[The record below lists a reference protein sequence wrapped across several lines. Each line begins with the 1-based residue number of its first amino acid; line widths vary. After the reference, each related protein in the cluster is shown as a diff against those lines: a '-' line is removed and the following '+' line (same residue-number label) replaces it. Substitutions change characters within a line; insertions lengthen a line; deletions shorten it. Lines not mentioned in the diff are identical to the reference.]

1 MNAAAAVQNAN
12 RNLTRQANAAAV
24 TYANRVTN
32 AVVASPNGNAF
43 AKNVRTAKN
52 AYVNAMTKAHNTY
65 LRNINT
71 AKSKI

>member
-1 MNAAAAVQNAN
+1 MNAATAVQNAN
-12 RNLTRQANAAAV
+12 VNLRRQANAAAV

-52 AYVNAMTKAHNTY
+52 AYVNAMSKAHNTY
-65 LRNINT
+65 IRNINN
-71 AKSKI
+71 AKAKI